1 MGIRIEYGR
10 PETLLTA
17 AQMVGEERAAQQQLE
32 VSERRQAQQRE
43 FEYRTAIRQQDMAID
58 LQMQERAKLWEI
70 DKMELRSRL
79 DFEREEKKRQ
89 RVLDEYDAAIKYIN
103 DSDLF
108 DEQQKEG
115 LIFKAGMKLLN
126 QNITGADKII
136 FPTEPTQRQVT
147 PTQRV
152 SAMKKLR
159 EEEAFQEPT
168 RWQKFVPE
176 ILGGRPSE
184 LSPEILAEKELLES
198 IAAGQYE
205 PPAGTISPDLPKP
218 TTQAE
223 YDSIPR
229 GSQYMDSKGNVRTKS

>member
-1 MGIRIEYGR
+1 M
-10 PETLLTA
+10 LTA
-17 AQMVGEERAAQQQLE
+17 AALAGQERAAQQQLE
-32 VSERRQAQQRE
+32 ISERRQAQQRE

-168 RWQKFVPE
+168 WLQGWLP
-176 ILGGRPSE
+176 GGKGE
-184 LSPEILAEKELLES
+184 LSEDVLEEKALLEN
-198 IAAGQYE
+198 IAAGQYT

>member
-1 MGIRIEYGR
+1 MGIKIKHGR

-17 AQMVGEERAAQQQLE
+17 AALAGEERAAQQQLE
-32 VSERRQAQQRE
+32 ISERRQAQQRE
-43 FEYRTAIRQQDMAID
+43 FEYRTAVRQQDMAFD
-58 LQMQERAKLWEI
+58 LETEMRAKQWELE
-70 DKMELRSRL
+70 KMEISSRV

-108 DEQQKEG
+108 DERQKEG

-168 RWQKFVPE
+168 WLQGWLP
-176 ILGGRPSE
+176 GGKGE
-184 LSPEILAEKELLES
+184 LSKDVLEEKALLES

-205 PPAGTISPDLPKP
+205 PPGGTISPDLPKP